1 MKQVQQLPTSANF
14 TSWESLSCLHSQS
27 VTQSPGLLD
36 QHLAARISS
45 FLASPQPLFPNV
57 LSVYFFQAQVIPM
70 DGEVVIAQPND
81 ASLWSIDS
89 DHTEDFVN
97 LKNRVS

>member
-1 MKQVQQLPTSANF
+1 
-14 TSWESLSCLHSQS
+14 
-27 VTQSPGLLD
+27 
-36 QHLAARISS
+36 
-45 FLASPQPLFPNV
+45 
-57 LSVYFFQAQVIPM
+57 M

-81 ASLWSIDS
+81 ASLWSVDS